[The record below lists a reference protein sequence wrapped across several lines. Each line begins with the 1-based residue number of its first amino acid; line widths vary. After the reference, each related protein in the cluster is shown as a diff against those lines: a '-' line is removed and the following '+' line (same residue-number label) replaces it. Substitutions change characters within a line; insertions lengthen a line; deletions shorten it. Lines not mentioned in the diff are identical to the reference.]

1 MTKPD
6 AVLRARLDAGTC
18 ITLVT
23 SAGGNGY
30 ALFDDCPT
38 EIVTSQQRAA
48 GPSRWLR
55 EAELLLPLRVG
66 SGCWAGLGG
75 GAHHRIEATRPAISS
90 GRVTGRE
97 HRPSVQTKAADLSCG

>member
-48 GPSRWLR
+48 GPFGCLR

-66 SGCWAGLGG
+66 SGRWVGL
-75 GAHHRIEATRPAISS
+75 ATLLHRRIEATRSAISS

-97 HRPSVQTKAADLSCG
+97 HRPSAQMKAADLSRG

>member
-48 GPSRWLR
+48 GPSRCLR

-66 SGCWAGLGG
+66 SGCLAGL
-75 GAHHRIEATRPAISS
+75 
-90 GRVTGRE
+90 
-97 HRPSVQTKAADLSCG
+97 AALLITASKRRDRRSPRAA